1 VESSSRWMSQ
11 RGTGNESD
19 ATHETCKHSRGS
31 STFTL
36 REPPAL
42 LSSTRSGASRMESI
56 RGSSSAALS
65 AMSSVRSSKGQQ
77 QLQDCQ
83 DNAFESPSHHGELTA
98 KRENLASLSKQ
109 FKNLELGIQ
118 RSGWEM
124 RQIDARY
131 RLIKKL
137 KGGAMAVVYLADD
150 ITSTVVYIVKHQ
162 VVLKVLQA
170 SGTFEQRQRMVREV
184 SLVAR
189 VKHPNVVHY
198 QDAAEK
204 SDRTMFIAMSVIQG
218 RGLQRVLH
226 VNKQLH
232 PCLHDSGS
240 HRRA

>member
-1 VESSSRWMSQ
+1 
-11 RGTGNESD
+11 
-19 ATHETCKHSRGS
+19 
-31 STFTL
+31 
-36 REPPAL
+36 
-42 LSSTRSGASRMESI
+42 MESI
-56 RGSSSAALS
+56 RGSSSAAIS
-65 AMSSVRSSKGQQ
+65 AMSSVRSSKP
-77 QLQDCQ
+77 DT
-83 DNAFESPSHHGELTA
+83 AFESPSHKGERA
-98 KRENLASLSKQ
+98 NPAGLSKQ

-150 ITSTVVYIVKHQ
+150 ITSTVVKHQ

-170 SGTFEQRQRMVREV
+170 GGTFEQRQRMVREV

-198 QDAAEK
+198 QDAAEQ
-204 SDRTMFIAMSVIQG
+204 SDGTMFIAMSVIHG
-218 RGLQRVLH
+218 RDLQRVLD

-232 PCLHDSGS
+232 PVYTIEVVTGVLKGLKAIHEQLIA
-240 HRRA
+240 HRS